1 MGAENSTAVLEAR
14 EGCTVSA
21 PHYAKGRAPAPQ
33 SAPLDLLQAEQLNA
47 TH

>member
-1 MGAENSTAVLEAR
+1 MGTENITAVLEAR

-21 PHYAKGRAPAPQ
+21 PHYTTGRAPAPQ
-33 SAPLDLLQAEQLNA
+33 SAPLDLLQAEQLNV